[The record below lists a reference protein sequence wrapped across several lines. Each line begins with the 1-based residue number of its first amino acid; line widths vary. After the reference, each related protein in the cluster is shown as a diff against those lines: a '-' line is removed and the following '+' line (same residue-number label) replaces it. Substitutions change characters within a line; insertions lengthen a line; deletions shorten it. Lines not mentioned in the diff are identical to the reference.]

1 VPDDETPSAA
11 PRLLTRRR
19 LSWILA
25 GVVALLVLAV
35 IVTRWAA
42 GHDNWVD
49 AADFGPAT
57 YVAIGLLVFGD
68 AIIPILPGETTI
80 NAAATFA
87 ASGQLVLGWVIVAA
101 AAGAIL
107 GDSTLYWIA
116 RASSRRFGP
125 HFDRALH
132 NPRVEQVFA
141 LLGRRAG
148 LLLVAG
154 RYIPGARF
162 AINASLGI
170 SAYPY
175 PRFLAWSALGG
186 AVWAAYTA
194 VLAYLVATALA
205 GFPLASIVISGAITT
220 VAIAV
225 VIANLRRSE
234 RRLADGSA
242 STAEVVEPVT
252 NTES

>member
-1 VPDDETPSAA
+1 MPDTTPSAA
-11 PRLLTRRR
+11 RRVLTRRR

-25 GVVALLVLAV
+25 GVVALLVLTV

-42 GHDNWVD
+42 GRDNWVD

-57 YVAIGLLVFGD
+57 YVAIALLIFAD
-68 AIIPILPGETTI
+68 AVIPILPGETTI

-87 ASGQLVLGWVIVAA
+87 AAGNLVLGWVIVAA
-101 AAGAIL
+101 AVGAIL

-116 RASSRRFGP
+116 RGSSRRFGA
-125 HFDRALH
+125 HFERALH
-132 NPRVEQVFA
+132 SPRVEQVFA
-141 LLGRRAG
+141 LLGRRAA

-186 AVWAAYTA
+186 ALWAAYTA

-205 GFPLASIVISGAITT
+205 GFPLASIIISAAITT
-220 VAIAV
+220 IAIAV
-225 VIANLRRSE
+225 VIANMRRSE
-234 RRLADGSA
+234 RRLAEGSA
-242 STAEVVEPVT
+242 PSGEAAEPSASAEP
-252 NTES
+252 